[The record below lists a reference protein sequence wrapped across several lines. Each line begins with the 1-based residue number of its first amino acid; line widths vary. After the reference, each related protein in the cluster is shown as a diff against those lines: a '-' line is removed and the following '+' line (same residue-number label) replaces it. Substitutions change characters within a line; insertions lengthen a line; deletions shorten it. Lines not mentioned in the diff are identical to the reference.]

1 MSDQNANMDFSE
13 SNPIDHPRTVG
24 AAPSTQCCTGK
35 VYRSM
40 ALLVVSF
47 CSVAVAA
54 YFAGQSSSQ
63 PSITFPTIDATAAVT
78 SEKFSMAT
86 GPVSEDA
93 EGLFVLDHNSGLL
106 QCSVIYPRAGRFMA
120 SFTANV
126 AEALASGGKGGSYML
141 VTGTADFP
149 RASNRPAAP
158 SVVYVLDTATGNY
171 ACYGIPFNRQL
182 VNNNQPQMGPMV
194 LIATGTANPLVDRD
208 ALR

>member
-1 MSDQNANMDFSE
+1 MSDHNASIDFSE
-13 SNPIDHPRTVG
+13 SNATDCSLPVHATQTGRCCSGKGYLGMLLLAVSLVG
-24 AAPSTQCCTGK
+24 VS
-35 VYRSM
+35 
-40 ALLVVSF
+40 VV
-47 CSVAVAA
+47 A
-54 YFAGQSSSQ
+54 YFAGKSSSQ
-63 PSITFPTIDATAAVT
+63 PQVMFPKIDATSSVY

-106 QCSVIYPRAGRFMA
+106 QCTVIYPRVGRFMA
-120 SFTANV
+120 SFTINV
-126 AEALASGGKGGSYML
+126 ADALSSGGKGGSYMM
-141 VTGTADFP
+141 VTGMADFP

-182 VNNNQPQMGPMV
+182 VNANQPQVAPMV
-194 LIATGTANPLVDRD
+194 LIATGSANPLVDRD